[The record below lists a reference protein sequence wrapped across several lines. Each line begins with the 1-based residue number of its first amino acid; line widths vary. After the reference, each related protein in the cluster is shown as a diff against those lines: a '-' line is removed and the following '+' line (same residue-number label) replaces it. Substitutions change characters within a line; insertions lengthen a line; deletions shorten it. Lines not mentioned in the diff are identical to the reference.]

1 MSQDSQDSNQA
12 KARTL
17 WERFFIPPDP
27 KESPQQT
34 LVVEVDRG
42 QRPEVPGKDL
52 RESII
57 ALKLHPGFDYLLR
70 KLRFQRAYLEAKLRS
85 EHHKEIRE
93 VDFLQSG
100 IGWLNW
106 LESQINFE
114 TGKKD
119 ASEPTQPVSYERKL
133 FEEVNRSIN
142 ALT

>member
-1 MSQDSQDSNQA
+1 MADA
-12 KARTL
+12 KKL

-27 KESPQQT
+27 KESPRP
-34 LVVEVDRG
+34 LLVEVERG
-42 QRPEVPGKDL
+42 QRPEVPNKDL
-52 RESII
+52 RQSII

-70 KLRFQRAYLEAKLRS
+70 KLRFQRAFLEAKLRS

-106 LESQINFE
+106 LESQIDFE
-114 TGKKD
+114 TNKKE
-119 ASEPTQPVSYERKL
+119 AEPVHTVSHEQKL